1 MKNNVRGKY
10 IVIEGSD
17 GTGKSTQLTLL
28 HDHLA
33 GQGHKVVTV
42 SEPAHEK
49 DDQEPLEI
57 AKLLRRLVK
66 DGTVERRAET
76 NLHLFAAARVE
87 KWHGEIEP
95 ALTAGA
101 YVLSS
106 RNYWSTLAYQGYGE
120 GLSTDYITSMTRLD
134 LGKTGYMRPDAAIIL
149 TLYDEIERS
158 ARVQKRGLHE
168 IHDTFE
174 TKPKDFQQRV
184 AEGYKTLA
192 QNFDIPII
200 DASGSIEDVNK
211 RVVAEITQQLK

>member
-1 MKNNVRGKY
+1 MERGKY

-17 GTGKSTQLTLL
+17 GTGKSTQLELL
-28 HDHLA
+28 RDYLIS
-33 GQGHKVVTV
+33 QGHDVVTV

-95 ALTAGA
+95 ALKMGK

-106 RNYWSTLAYQGYGE
+106 RNYWSTIAYQGYGE
-120 GLSTDYITSMTRLD
+120 GLSIDYITDMTRLD
-134 LGKTGYMRPDAAIIL
+134 LGNTGYMHPDAAVIL
-149 TLYDEIERS
+149 ALRDDAERI

-168 IHDTFE
+168 DHDTFE
-174 TKPKDFQQRV
+174 TKPQDFQQRV
-184 AEGYKTLA
+184 AEGYVTIA
-192 QNFDIPII
+192 HDFNVPII
-200 DASGSIEDVNK
+200 DADGTIPDINQ
-211 RVVAEITQQLK
+211 RIIAELDRQLDK